1 MNPDV
6 YFMTRSTKNRICHP
20 FLDEIDKSILET
32 IHEQTEIAPGTS
44 GVELGISGDENNLEN
59 NKNGKIPVIEKTA
72 ELSSMDTSLTEIETG
87 SEPVTNEPVTSGPVT
102 NDPLISSVLSA
113 ESDSANQ
120 NSNNSEG
127 QSHEIT
133 EMINKGVEELGSSNP
148 PMPDLTEIESFLND
162 GSEQISFDN

>member
-1 MNPDV
+1 
-6 YFMTRSTKNRICHP
+6 
-20 FLDEIDKSILET
+20 
-32 IHEQTEIAPGTS
+32 
-44 GVELGISGDENNLEN
+44 
-59 NKNGKIPVIEKTA
+59 
-72 ELSSMDTSLTEIETG
+72 MDTSLTEIETG
-87 SEPVTNEPVTSGPVT
+87 SEPVTNQPVTSGPVT
-102 NDPLISSVLSA
+102 NDPLISSVFSA

-162 GSEQISFDN
+162 GSEQISFDNW